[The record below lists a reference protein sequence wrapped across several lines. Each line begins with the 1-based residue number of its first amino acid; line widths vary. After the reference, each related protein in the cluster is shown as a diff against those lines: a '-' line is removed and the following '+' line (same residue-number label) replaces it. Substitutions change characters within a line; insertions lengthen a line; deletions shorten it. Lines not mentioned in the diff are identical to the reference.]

1 MWGPLQFISDLWGE
15 VSGNAAA
22 NRTNIKL
29 TRETNRQNAE
39 QARLNR
45 LFQSEES
52 EKNRAHTIDMWNRTN
67 EYNSPSA
74 QMERMQAAG
83 LNPFTGDYNS
93 QAATNPSSPTSS
105 PSGSLASFSAPH
117 VSAPQSNPVQGFQIF
132 TQALKDLSESGL
144 STTKKNDIALTMEER
159 LRGISLDNDSK
170 TLINAYQKFIN
181 DNSQQ
186 LRDKEIEHLDAMISE
201 LVTRSDMN
209 DKSAQELVS
218 RITKNLEDSN
228 LSAAKSAQLRL
239 FVQEYAHRFYE
250 SQISSNNSSADRN
263 RSEANYF
270 DEKSE
275 TEKDMRPYKVE
286 SASNNAGP
294 ETDYQAIYSL
304 AAQITEDADKAR
316 MVTGII
322 AGIHEVKD
330 IGKTVADIITSFK
343 KLGIQMKDSDVRKLV
358 GMRASRKVTWKRLS
372 DEGNMLY
379 SYD

>member
-93 QAATNPSSPTSS
+93 QAATNPASPTSS

-228 LSAAKSAQLRL
+228 LSAAKSAELRL
-239 FVQEYAHRFYE
+239 FVQEYARRFYE
-250 SQISSNNSSADRN
+250 SQIFSNNSSADRN

-275 TEKDMRPYKVE
+275 TEKGMRPYKVE

-330 IGKTVADIITSFK
+330 IGKTVADVITSFK
-343 KLGIQMKDSDVRKLV
+343 KLGIQMKDSEVRKLV